1 MIKLITVR
9 DGETGPVVYMWVDG
23 KEVGHV
29 ELTTRA
35 TANLISDL
43 AKRIVEKPKTGRT
56 RIHIDDMNL
65 LDRVGK
71 SFFNNVLYGQFG
83 GDGITILP
91 FGGGDKDSFRLADGL
106 MKPG

>member
-35 TANLISDL
+35 TANLISNL
-43 AKRIVEKPKTGRT
+43 AKRIVENPNAK
-56 RIHIDDMNL
+56 I
-65 LDRVGK
+65 
-71 SFFNNVLYGQFG
+71 
-83 GDGITILP
+83 
-91 FGGGDKDSFRLADGL
+91 
-106 MKPG
+106 

>member
-9 DGETGPVVYMWVDG
+9 DGETGPVIYMWVDG

-43 AKRIVEKPKTGRT
+43 AKCIVEKPNAE
-56 RIHIDDMNL
+56 I
-65 LDRVGK
+65 
-71 SFFNNVLYGQFG
+71 
-83 GDGITILP
+83 
-91 FGGGDKDSFRLADGL
+91 
-106 MKPG
+106 